1 VESIELIKK
10 GIAPR
15 IPQDES
21 QATYEGLCT
30 EKDAVINWFQPVTRV
45 YNLIRG
51 TNPQPGAITQFQG
64 KRLKLFDSKLLA
76 GDVEGFPGQ
85 VINITKEGFTVA
97 AMNGAILVKRVQV
110 ENTPKIAAAEFAEQ
124 VDLKV
129 GDRLG
134 E

>member
-1 VESIELIKK
+1 MESVDLIKERR
-10 GIAPR
+10 APR

-30 EKDAVINWFQPVTRV
+30 EKEAVINWSQPVTKI

-51 TNPQPGAITQFQG
+51 TNPQPGAITYFQG
-64 KRLKLFDSKLLA
+64 KRLKIFDSELLA
-76 GDVEGFPGQ
+76 SVTNGLPGEIVNIIEQGF
-85 VINITKEGFTVA
+85 VVA
-97 AMNGAILVKRVQV
+97 ATKGAILAKRVQA
-110 ENTPKIAAAEFAEQ
+110 EGSAKIARPEFTEQ
-124 VDLKV
+124 AHLKV